1 MSLAQHRDEGLPV
14 EVRAY
19 AGAFGEE
26 EPRALRLG
34 EQWSE
39 VREILERWAEPKG
52 RFFRVSADD
61 GGVYLLFCREP
72 DLEWSLVFDTTKMR

>member
-1 MSLAQHRDEGLPV
+1 MSQVHPRDEGPPI

-19 AGAFGEE
+19 SGAFGEE

-34 EQWSE
+34 KSWCE
-39 VREILERWAEPKG
+39 VREILERWAEPGG

-61 GGVYLLFCREP
+61 GRVYLLFCREP
-72 DLEWSLVFDTTKMR
+72 DLEWSLVLDTTKQR